1 MERKNNKLYSIVL
14 DVVNY
19 SVRGGELVEAL
30 KVRALPEGSDD
41 RNALIEFLKLYRDVL
56 QLVVNRLWSLN
67 EVPSI
72 KTLHRMFYS
81 ELRNRGFR
89 AHHVK
94 QIYVYAKAVVR
105 ASKQN
110 GGKKPVLRRLTAR
123 IDRYDYRLDLENRML
138 ILKIHENREVKLR
151 LLTSTER
158 VEKFRGWSNYEI
170 AVKVVEDEVYVA
182 VYFKKTVKFRK
193 PRTVMTADVNF
204 DNATLAVFAPS
215 GKLLKLKRYRT
226 PLKRMLTHRIWVE
239 RIQRRYSRSWRF
251 VRGIR
256 RAIRRHGK
264 RIRCI
269 AWDYVHKIG
278 DSIAELTSRYSS
290 IIVLENL
297 NKLRSNMN
305 RSNSFNKKLSLWF
318 YRRVQF
324 TISYEALERGLLVS
338 YVNPMRT
345 SSTCPRCG
353 SRLEDGGSRVLRCG
367 RCGLT
372 GDRDVI
378 ACINLFYRYSR
389 CGVLGVT
396 LNAPK
401 GDAYPRPMRGNRN
414 EAMKSTNINLHQ
426 S

>member
-1 MERKNNKLYSIVL
+1 M
-14 DVVNY
+14 NY

-193 PRTVMTADVNF
+193 PRTVMTA
-204 DNATLAVFAPS
+204 
-215 GKLLKLKRYRT
+215 
-226 PLKRMLTHRIWVE
+226 
-239 RIQRRYSRSWRF
+239 
-251 VRGIR
+251 
-256 RAIRRHGK
+256 
-264 RIRCI
+264 
-269 AWDYVHKIG
+269 
-278 DSIAELTSRYSS
+278 
-290 IIVLENL
+290 
-297 NKLRSNMN
+297 
-305 RSNSFNKKLSLWF
+305 
-318 YRRVQF
+318 
-324 TISYEALERGLLVS
+324 
-338 YVNPMRT
+338 
-345 SSTCPRCG
+345 
-353 SRLEDGGSRVLRCG
+353 
-367 RCGLT
+367 
-372 GDRDVI
+372 
-378 ACINLFYRYSR
+378 
-389 CGVLGVT
+389 
-396 LNAPK
+396 
-401 GDAYPRPMRGNRN
+401 
-414 EAMKSTNINLHQ
+414 
-426 S
+426 